1 MAFDPSALNVIG
13 YAHGFTLWHYRSDDP
28 DIERPDYFAPASE
41 LLRPGDFVLATCGP
55 RQDRHG
61 LFAIARPVPGQPA
74 VVTISNSAAPP
85 AHAGP

>member
-28 DIERPDYFAPASE
+28 DIQHPAYFTPAND
-41 LLRPGDFVLATCGP
+41 LLRPGDFVLATSGP

-61 LFAIARPVPGQPA
+61 LYAVARPAPGAPA
-74 VVTISNSAAPP
+74 LVTVGGSGS
-85 AHAGP
+85 

>member
-13 YAHGFTLWHYRSDDP
+13 YAHGFTLWHYRSDDA
-28 DIERPDYFAPASE
+28 DIDRPDYFVSAND

-61 LFAIARPVPGQPA
+61 LFAIARPEPGKPALVPIASP
-74 VVTISNSAAPP
+74 
-85 AHAGP
+85 